1 MKGSGKAL
9 FYCLSAHFPQ
19 LGTLLP
25 LGLPGLFAVYRDL
38 AWIMIWSVFKKFNQ
52 TGTNKQGSNS
62 GVAELKIIQI
72 ETCDD
77 DCKLVLTSVAQPVD
91 LPLSP
96 EDSLTLSSM
105 EELLYRLGGVG
116 LAAPQVRIPRRM
128 AVVHVS
134 KEVAAARGAEPVAM
148 YAVIN
153 PEYEGVGEER
163 EAGIESC
170 YSVCSFHGAVPRFAS
185 IRVRYQTPDSQMVDR
200 QVDGFHARVLQHEID
215 HLDGVLILDHLKAG
229 SGDRRPNPLN
239 PTPQELLAPL

>member
-1 MKGSGKAL
+1 
-9 FYCLSAHFPQ
+9 
-19 LGTLLP
+19 
-25 LGLPGLFAVYRDL
+25 
-38 AWIMIWSVFKKFNQ
+38 MISSVFKKFNP

-77 DCKLVLTSVAQPVD
+77 DSKLVLTSAAQPVE

-96 EDSLTLSSM
+96 EDCQTLSSM
-105 EELLYRLGGVG
+105 EQLLYRLGGVG
-116 LAAPQVRIPRRM
+116 LAAPQVRILRRM
-128 AVVHVS
+128 AVIYVS

-153 PEYEGVGEER
+153 PEYEGVGEEK

-185 IRVRYQTPDSQMVDR
+185 IRLRYQTPDSQLMDK

>member
-1 MKGSGKAL
+1 
-9 FYCLSAHFPQ
+9 
-19 LGTLLP
+19 
-25 LGLPGLFAVYRDL
+25 
-38 AWIMIWSVFKKFNQ
+38 MIWSVFKKFNQ

-77 DCKLVLTSVAQPVD
+77 DHKLVLTSVAQPVD

-134 KEVAAARGAEPVAM
+134 KEVAAARGADPVAM

-185 IRVRYQTPDSQMVDR
+185 IRVRYQTPDSRLVDR